1 MSNRS
6 GFRGYVSSREFG
18 GARMPVPTQVL
29 VLRDYCRR
37 KDLLYKLHLNENC
50 FPHSYLVLESLVRN
64 LDGFE
69 GLLMCSMFM
78 LPRRPERRAAIYE
91 DFFRQGIELH
101 LVMEEKIVRRPE
113 DVGAVE
119 EILSVY
125 ETLRHC
131 PTEIPAA

>member
-1 MSNRS
+1 MANRS
-6 GFRGYVSSREFG
+6 GYRGYVSSREFG
-18 GARMPVPTQVL
+18 GIRMPVPVQVM
-29 VLRDYCRR
+29 VLRDYCQRR
-37 KDLLYKLHLNENC
+37 GLLFKLHVNENS

-69 GLLMCSMFM
+69 GLLVGSMFM
-78 LPRRPERRAAIYE
+78 LPRRAERRTAIYRE
-91 DFFRQGIELH
+91 FFRDGLELH
-101 LVMEEKIVRRPE
+101 LVMEEKIVRGPA
-113 DVGAVE
+113 DVDEVE